1 MSLYCW
7 NTLVLSIALS
17 LMCDSLLILCSLS
30 LIEFLVDQLF
40 VAVVSIIRSYHA
52 RHKVCHRSFFV
63 RSQLLTL
70 NNREEFVLLVQSLH
84 TLPLNRRVVQ
94 LKLRA
99 FLHSWQQSFHSHH
112 QHRRHHH
119 RLLSTKR
126 LRLVTT
132 NRHTRTTWEIACM
145 TDDIEGMNE
154 WQTSSQW
161 VWKLRF
167 TSRM

>member
-1 MSLYCW
+1 MPLYCW
-7 NTLVLSIALS
+7 NTRVLSIALS
-17 LMCDSLLILCSLS
+17 LMCDSLSILCSRS
-30 LIEFLVDQLF
+30 LNEFLVDRRLF

-52 RHKVCHRSFFV
+52 RHKVCHRSFSIK
-63 RSQLLTL
+63 SQLLTL
-70 NNREEFVLLVQSLH
+70 NNREEFVLLAQSLH
-84 TLPLNRRVVQ
+84 TLPLNLRVVH

-99 FLHSWQQSFHSHH
+99 FLHNWQQSFHSHH
-112 QHRRHHH
+112 QRRR

-126 LRLVTT
+126 LRLGST
-132 NRHTRTTWEIACM
+132 NRHTRTTWEISCM
-145 TDDIEGMNE
+145 TDDIEERNE